1 MGNES
6 RKELYM
12 KSGIMFRFTAIT
24 RLKGMRCAL
33 LLLSHLLY
41 AVSAQAA
48 NISYQI
54 VIQEGDAVPGATG
67 NFSSFE
73 QKPGINNHGQV
84 VFGGTVAG
92 NFIEGLWAGTPG
104 NLALVALED
113 ANAPELP
120 GVRFDFFADDEA
132 GLMLA
137 DDGRVAFGASLKGTG
152 VVVSNN
158 FAMFVGFPGAIQL
171 VMREGSLAPGTTN
184 KVFIQPSSTGAFSY
198 SFLLRENGLVA
209 FGAQENGAQTLGN
222 NQQGI
227 WRGTAGSLQPI
238 ARAGQT
244 TANGILNR
252 VETADA
258 VLGQDGTAYFRAS
271 TGTAMGGIWRGNG
284 GTPERLVVQGGVA
297 PGTGGLEF
305 SEENVSAFT
314 DLGFFEPDG
323 LAFRAELQ
331 NPGGPLSAVEAQS
344 TFAGRPDTLNLLVQG
359 SNSVPG
365 VPGAF
370 FSDLRKTRFNTN
382 NALLAIASFVISGS
396 VTATNDQAYFYS
408 SQSSLASWK
417 LIAREGSSAPGISGA
432 RFDSSGSWGLFPD
445 FVCFNNSGMV
455 AFQNRLAGP
464 GLTTANKDCIWLWNP
479 QTEALTL
486 IARTGTPIDFGN
498 GDVRTPSSLSFRG
511 GDGRGGGKT
520 AGLND
525 QNKIVF
531 QANFVGFPE
540 AIVIAS
546 FATSP
551 ALSVKHTARDV
562 IISWPSASAGFQLER
577 TGSLSPPVQWQ
588 SVANGIQDNGMTK
601 SLTVTKASSVSD
613 NFYLLR
619 RTP

>member
-1 MGNES
+1 
-6 RKELYM
+6 
-12 KSGIMFRFTAIT
+12 MFTFIATT

-41 AVSAQAA
+41 SVPSPAA
-48 NISYQI
+48 NISYQL
-54 VIQEGDAVPGATG
+54 VIQGGDAVPGATG

-92 NFIEGLWAGTPG
+92 NFIEGLWAGAPG

-120 GVRFDFFADDEA
+120 EVLFDFFADDEP

-137 DDGRVAFGASLKGTG
+137 DDGRVAFGASLKGAA
-152 VVVSNN
+152 VVASNN

-209 FGAQENGAQTLGN
+209 FGAQENGTQTLGN
-222 NQQGI
+222 SQHGI
-227 WRGTAGSLQPI
+227 WRGTAGSLEPV
-238 ARAGQT
+238 ARGGQS
-244 TANGILNR
+244 TANGILTR

-258 VLGQDGTAYFRAS
+258 VLGPDGTVYFRAS
-271 TGTAMGGIWRGNG
+271 TGTAMGGVWHGNG
-284 GTPERLVVQGGVA
+284 GNPERLVVQGGVA
-297 PGTGGLEF
+297 PGTSGLEF
-305 SEENVSAFT
+305 SEENIIAFT
-314 DLGFFEPDG
+314 DLGFFEPDR
-323 LAFRAELQ
+323 LAFRATLQ
-331 NPGGPLSAVEAQS
+331 NPGGPLSAVESQS
-344 TFAGRPDTLNLLVQG
+344 TFAGPPDALNLLVQG

-365 VPGAF
+365 VPGAS
-370 FSDLRKTRFNTN
+370 FSDLRKTRYNAN
-382 NALLAIASFVISGS
+382 NALLAIARFVISGG
-396 VTATNDQAYFYS
+396 VTETNDQAYFYAPEP
-408 SQSSLASWK
+408 SLASWK

-432 RFDSSGSWGLFPD
+432 RFDSSGSLGFFPD

-464 GLTTANKDCIWLWNP
+464 GVTTANRDCIWLWNP

-498 GDVRTPSSLSFRG
+498 GDVRTPSSISFRG
-511 GDGRGGGKT
+511 GDGRAGGKT

-525 QNKIVF
+525 QNQIVF
-531 QANFVGFPE
+531 QVTFAGFPE

-551 ALSVKHTARDV
+551 ALSVNRAASNA
-562 IISWPSASAGFQLER
+562 IISWPSGSAGFQLER

-588 SVANGIQDNGMTK
+588 SVTNGIQDNGMTK
-601 SLTVTKASSVSD
+601 SLTITNAASVSD
-613 NFYLLR
+613 SFYRLHGM
-619 RTP
+619 P